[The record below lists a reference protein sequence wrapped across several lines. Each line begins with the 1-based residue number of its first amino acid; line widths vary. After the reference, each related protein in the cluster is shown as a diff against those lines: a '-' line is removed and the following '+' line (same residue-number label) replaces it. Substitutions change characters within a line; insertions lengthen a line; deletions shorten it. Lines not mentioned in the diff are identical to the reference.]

1 MAPSDTE
8 TMTRGGPPGSSAGF
22 GPEGGGL
29 DDRGHLDDRAL
40 IDSSVAALVSE
51 NRARAERLD
60 AVSRF
65 HARRVAEIGQR
76 RSEAPGYFLLTPLQ
90 ATKAEFAPL
99 LGISELCIQID
110 LDLTDT
116 LKELFPGIWRRCVE
130 GRLDIGRA
138 RLAYDQLSKLT
149 NDLDKKAF
157 AALVEEFLDKVDDLG
172 SPVCTISRQS
182 LRQAVRRRC
191 LKFPQKDP
199 SDSFPEQFEKRRVSL
214 RTDEDGMATL
224 TAITAVHDAMAADYR
239 LTLIAKKLRQA
250 DGEDRTLEQLRVD
263 ALIDLIHGRLTVE
276 ATARELEDDEMT
288 DGRDPAETFARK
300 ESVGSYAR
308 PVINVTV
315 PITTLIGVS
324 DDPAV
329 MAGGVTIPAE
339 LARQIAMH
347 PESSWYRMLTDPAGN
362 FVELSTE
369 SYAPTE
375 AICRWCVARDVTCV
389 WPGCS
394 RPASIIEFDHRVRF
408 PFGKTSTRNIQCLCR
423 RHHLVKHSEGFEVV
437 LEEDGSFTWTSR
449 FGSVFRTPA
458 PEMPVAVWPAGFE
471 DGEDTGQAASDGD
484 ATEAAADAP
493 AGAATM
499 AAPDEAEGAD
509 LNDAFASIVERE
521 FGALIA
527 KSC

>member
-1 MAPSDTE
+1 MDASDTD

-22 GPEGGGL
+22 DPEGGRL
-29 DDRGHLDDRAL
+29 DDRGHLEDRAL

-65 HARRVAEIGQR
+65 HAQRVAEIGQR
-76 RSEAPGYFLLTPLQ
+76 RSEAPSYFWLTPLQ

-99 LGISELCIQID
+99 LGITELCIQID

-116 LKELFPGIWRRCVE
+116 LKVLFPGIWRRCLE

-138 RLAYDQLSKLT
+138 RLACDQLSKLT
-149 NDLDKKAF
+149 NDADKLAF
-157 AALVEEFLDKVDDLG
+157 AALVEEFLDKVDDPR

-199 SDSFPEQFEKRRVSL
+199 NDSFPEQFEKRRVSL
-214 RTDEDGMATL
+214 RADEDGMATL
-224 TAITAVHDAMAADYR
+224 TAITAVHDAIAADYR

-250 DGEDRTLEQLRVD
+250 AGEARTLEQLRVD

-288 DGRDPAETFARK
+288 DGRDPAETFTRK

-324 DDPAV
+324 DEPGV
-329 MAGGVTIPAE
+329 MTGGVTIPAE
-339 LARQIAMH
+339 LAREIAMH
-347 PESSWYRMLTDPAGN
+347 PEASWYRMLTDPAGK

-375 AICRWCVARDVTCV
+375 PISRWCVARDVTCV

-394 RPASIIEFDHRVRF
+394 RPASIIEFDHRVPF

-458 PEMPVAVWPAGFE
+458 PEMPVAVWPAGLE
-471 DGEDTGQAASDGD
+471 GGGDAGAASAARAGV
-484 ATEAAADAP
+484 AAMAAAD
-493 AGAATM
+493 
-499 AAPDEAEGAD
+499 EAEAD
-509 LNDAFASIVERE
+509 LNEEFASIMERE
-521 FGALIA
+521 FGVLIA

>member
-1 MAPSDTE
+1 MDPSDTD

-22 GPEGGGL
+22 DSEGG
-29 DDRGHLDDRAL
+29 RLDDRAL
-40 IDSSVAALVSE
+40 IDNSVAALVSE
-51 NRARAERLD
+51 NRARASRLD

-76 RSEAPGYFLLTPLQ
+76 RSAAPGYFLLTPLQ

-99 LGISELCIQID
+99 LGLSELCIQID

-116 LKELFPGIWRRCVE
+116 LKELFPGIWRRCLE

-149 NDLDKKAF
+149 NDADKKAF
-157 AALVEEFLDKVDDLG
+157 AELVEEFLDKVDDPR

-199 SDSFPEQFEKRRVSL
+199 NDSFPEQFEKRRVSL

-224 TAITAVHDAMAADYR
+224 TAVTAVHDAMAADYR

-250 DGEDRTLEQLRVD
+250 EGEARTLDQLRVD

-276 ATARELEDDEMT
+276 ATARELEDDEMA
-288 DGRDPAETFARK
+288 DGRDPAETFTRK

-315 PITTLIGVS
+315 PITTLIGLS
-324 DDPAV
+324 DDPGV

-339 LARQIAMH
+339 LAQMIAMH
-347 PESSWYRMLTDPAGN
+347 PEASWYRMLTDPAGN

-375 AICRWCVARDVTCV
+375 PICRWCVARDVTCV

-423 RHHLVKHSEGFEVV
+423 RHHMVKHSEGFEVV

-458 PEMPVAVWPAGFE
+458 PEMPVAFWPAVV
-471 DGEDTGQAASDGD
+471 GEEGNTA
-484 ATEAAADAP
+484 EAAAFHGTTPEAAG
-493 AGAATM
+493 AGAATA
-499 AAPDEAEGAD
+499 AAPGEEEGAD
-509 LNDAFASIVERE
+509 LKEAFASIVERE

-527 KSC
+527 RSC